1 MNRRS
6 FHFVAA
12 LLGLCWLS
20 GPTLAEEAV
29 EEPGLFGFSG
39 EYLAEET
46 YVGSGDVHR
55 RNGQSVNNFDE
66 NDSILRF
73 VFTPRVSFGILR
85 LGLEW
90 ERFGFSVSNTDH
102 IPDTLQS
109 VGLVIGLDTQI
120 SDSILL
126 RVEAQPGAYN
136 TGVESMS
143 DDFNMPFVAGG
154 TYIYNPNLQFIAGVS
169 VDIER
174 KHPVLPAAGVRW
186 KVSRQWVIDA
196 VLPKPQIEFEWNKDV
211 TLSVGANIIETNFRV
226 DDSFGDA
233 RGNPRLDHAVLS
245 YSEVR
250 TGAGL
255 DWKISPVLTL
265 TTEAGY
271 QPYRS
276 FDFYRAHIRF
286 NEDGGAPYGMISLHG
301 AF

>member
-1 MNRRS
+1 MNRPS
-6 FHFVAA
+6 FQFVAA
-12 LLGLCWLS
+12 LLGFCWLS
-20 GPTLAEEAV
+20 EATLAEEAV

-46 YVGSGDVHR
+46 YVAGGDVH
-55 RNGQSVNNFDE
+55 NGGRSARNFDE

-90 ERFGFSVSNTDH
+90 EQFAFNVSNAAP

-109 VGLVIGLDTQI
+109 VGLVVGLDTQL

-126 RVEAQPGAYN
+126 RVEAQPGAFN

-143 DDFNMPFVAGG
+143 DDFNMPFVAGAS
-154 TYIYNPNLQFIAGVS
+154 YIYSPNLQFIFGVS

-174 KHPVLPAAGVRW
+174 KYPVLPAAGVRW
-186 KVSRQWVIDA
+186 KVARQWVIDG
-196 VLPKPQIEFEWNKDV
+196 VLPKPQVEFEWNKDV
-211 TLSVGANIIETNFRV
+211 TLYVGANVKQTNFRV
-226 DDSFGDA
+226 DESFGDG
-233 RGNPRLDHAVLS
+233 RGNPRLNHAVLS

-255 DWKISPVLTL
+255 DWKISSVLTL
-265 TTEAGY
+265 TAEAGY

-276 FDFYRAHIRF
+276 FDFYRAHVRF
-286 NEDGGAPYGMISLHG
+286 DQDGGAPYAMVSLHG

>member
-6 FHFVAA
+6 VHFVSA
-12 LLGLCWLS
+12 LLGCCWL
-20 GPTLAEEAV
+20 GGTALAEEAV

-46 YVGSGDVHR
+46 YVGGGDVHDGR
-55 RNGQSVNNFDE
+55 RSVRDFDE

-73 VFTPRVSFGILR
+73 IFTPRTKIGILR

-90 ERFGFSVSNTDH
+90 EQFAFNVPNH
-102 IPDTLQS
+102 ALIPDTLQS
-109 VGLVIGLDTQI
+109 VGLVLGLDTQL

-126 RVEAQPGAYN
+126 RVEAMPGAFN
-136 TGVESMS
+136 TGIESMS
-143 DDFNMPFVAGG
+143 DDFNMPFIAGG
-154 TYIYNPNLQFIAGVS
+154 TYIYSPNLQFIVGVS

-174 KHPVLPAAGVRW
+174 KYPVLPAAGVRW
-186 KVSRQWVIDA
+186 KVSRQWVLDG

-211 TLSVGANIIETNFRV
+211 TLYVGANVKQTNFRV
-226 DDSFGDA
+226 EENFGDV
-233 RGNPRLDHAVLS
+233 RGNPRLNHAVLS

-255 DWKISPVLTL
+255 DWKISSVLTL

-276 FDFYRAHIRF
+276 FDYYRAHFRLDQ
-286 NEDGGAPYGMISLHG
+286 DGGAPYAMVSLHG

>member
-1 MNRRS
+1 MNGRS
-6 FHFVAA
+6 PRLVAA
-12 LLGLCWLS
+12 LLGFCWL
-20 GPTLAEEAV
+20 GGTLQAEEAV

-46 YVGSGDVHR
+46 YVGSGDVHDGGR
-55 RNGQSVNNFDE
+55 SVRGFDE

-73 VFTPRVSFGILR
+73 IFTPRTKIGILR

-90 ERFGFSVSNTDH
+90 ERFGFSVSHTDP
-102 IPDTLQS
+102 IPNMLQS
-109 VGLVIGLDTQI
+109 VGFVIGLDTQL

-126 RVEAQPGAYN
+126 RVEAEPGAYN

-143 DDFNMPFVAGG
+143 DDFNMPFIAGG

-174 KHPVLPAAGVRW
+174 KYPVLPAAGVRW

-196 VLPKPQIEFEWNKDV
+196 VLPKPQIEFEWNRDV
-211 TLSVGANIIETNFRV
+211 TVYVGANVKQTNFRV
-226 DDSFGDA
+226 DENFGDA
-233 RGNPRLDHAVLS
+233 RGNPRLNHAVLS

-265 TTEAGY
+265 TAEAGY

-276 FDFYRAHIRF
+276 FDFYRAKVRF
-286 NEDGGAPYGMISLHG
+286 DQDGGAPYGMISLHG